1 VSRQRVTQTKSP
13 AQEFTL
19 KETGSRDTVS
29 KKDQIL
35 IVAECNPFL
44 QEILELL
51 EHAFRNKLE
60 RSKYLFF
67 TLFNSFLVKKVE
79 YIHVVT
85 LPSWQVY
92 EVLVPVGNALT
103 THVISNGLIL
113 RYSKQIW
120 LRFGYKKNTEYYADS
135 KNTFKNLTFCF
146 SLRFFNFFFF
156 KFCNG
161 FENEKQFGVGIF
173 KKLETLLI
181 FINFLCRIE
190 FLLSFEIQVA

>member
-1 VSRQRVTQTKSP
+1 MIGSYFRRGGVPAKGHANQIPP

-85 LPSWQVY
+85 LPS
-92 EVLVPVGNALT
+92 
-103 THVISNGLIL
+103 
-113 RYSKQIW
+113 
-120 LRFGYKKNTEYYADS
+120 
-135 KNTFKNLTFCF
+135 
-146 SLRFFNFFFF
+146 
-156 KFCNG
+156 
-161 FENEKQFGVGIF
+161 
-173 KKLETLLI
+173 
-181 FINFLCRIE
+181 
-190 FLLSFEIQVA
+190 